1 MTFLSKQSLVLL
13 GAVVAIVLIVAA
25 NFAGARDSNKV
36 QGGPSVGT
44 VAMAELPPEGQA
56 TLQLIKKN
64 GPFPFRKDGSTFG
77 NRERQLPRQQHGYYK
92 EYTVKTPGA
101 NHRGA
106 RRIVAGAPGEYYY
119 TGDHY
124 NTFQRI
130 VE

>member
-1 MTFLSKQSLVLL
+1 MKLVSKQSLALL
-13 GAVVAIVLIVAA
+13 GAVVAMALIVAA
-25 NFAGARDSNKV
+25 NFAGARDSNKG
-36 QGGPSVGT
+36 QNGPSVNT
-44 VAMAELPPEGQA
+44 LAVDELPHEGQI

-101 NHRGA
+101 NNRGA
-106 RRIVAGAPGEYYY
+106 RRIVAGSPGEYYY

>member
-1 MTFLSKQSLVLL
+1 MKLVSKQSLALL
-13 GAVVAIVLIVAA
+13 GAVVAMALIVAA
-25 NFAGARDSNKV
+25 NFAGARDSNKGQSGTGV
-36 QGGPSVGT
+36 ST
-44 VAMAELPPEGQA
+44 VAVAELPPEGQT

-101 NHRGA
+101 NNRGA